1 MRDFLAVLGIE
12 AEWRRV
18 ANSLLYFRYLETKT
32 VSGSGK
38 AVRLTFFVAPKD
50 GLRCGK
56 KAYETGKHS
65 KTTG

>member
-1 MRDFLAVLGIE
+1 MRDFLAVFGIE
-12 AEWRRV
+12 AEWRCV
-18 ANSLLYFRYLETKT
+18 ANSLLYSRYLERTRFR
-32 VSGSGK
+32 GSGK
-38 AVRLTFFVAPKD
+38 AVGLTIFVAPED